1 VRIVEVMEISAKAEY
16 AVRALLVLST
26 VTDGKPVASAMVARQ
41 QGMPA
46 KFVTQILLE
55 LRRSGFVMSHRG
67 NGGGFSLGR
76 PASDITVADVL
87 RTVGGTLVEVRDL
100 PRTPLLDNP
109 AVNLRQVWLA
119 VQASVLAVVEQVT
132 LADIVAGDFP
142 WLSPSASRD
151 ARPALA

>member
-1 VRIVEVMEISAKAEY
+1 MEISAKAEY
-16 AVRALLVLST
+16 AVRALLVLAT
-26 VTDGKPVASAMVARQ
+26 VTDGKPVTSAEVARQ

-55 LRRSGFVMSHRG
+55 LRRSGFVVSHRG

-76 PASDITVADVL
+76 PASEITVAEVL

-100 PRTPLLDNP
+100 SQTQVVDSP
-109 AVNLRQVWLA
+109 AGNLRQVWFA

-132 LADIVAGDFP
+132 LADVVAGDFP
-142 WLSPSASRD
+142 WLVGRGSRQ
-151 ARPALA
+151 ALPALA